1 VHLLHSVP
9 IVPKS
14 LGLLLAD
21 RHGDKMNRRELFKTA
36 FAAAASNLLPGTTR
50 ISALGGIT
58 SQTPDSSSPAPNP
71 QLIDDLVYANRILAD
86 QGVFDAFGHVSVR
99 HAKNPA
105 RFLLSRNLAPALVT
119 AKDILAH
126 DLDGNP
132 LDAGDRKPYLE
143 RFIHAAI
150 YRARPD
156 VQAVV
161 HSHSPSVIPFG
172 VTATPLRPVYHMSAF
187 LGGGAPVFEIR
198 QAAGMTDMLIRD
210 NQLAD
215 ALAKSLRENSV
226 VLMRGHGD
234 TVVGNSIPQV
244 VYRAIYTEMNA
255 RLQAQAAA
263 LGTIKFLSAEEASK
277 AAAANDGQVLRPW
290 ELWKARIGKID

>member
-1 VHLLHSVP
+1 MQIACAHRAA
-9 IVPKS
+9 PKLES
-14 LGLLLAD
+14 IAQQNG
-21 RHGDKMNRRELFKTA
+21 GKKMNRRELLKTTVA
-36 FAAAASNLLPGTTR
+36 VGTANLLLGANRLSAGAASH
-50 ISALGGIT
+50 T
-58 SQTPDSSSPAPNP
+58 SYSSSTAPDP
-71 QLIDDLVYANRILAD
+71 KLIDDLVYANRILAD

-99 HAKNPA
+99 HDKDSA

-119 AKDILAH
+119 TKDILAH

-132 LDAGDRKPYLE
+132 LEAGDRKPYLE

-156 VQAVV
+156 VKAVV
-161 HSHSPSVIPFG
+161 HSHSPSIIPFG

-187 LGGGAPVFEIR
+187 LGAGTPVFDIR
-198 QAAGMTDMLIRD
+198 QSAGMTDMLIRD

-263 LGTIKFLSAEEASK
+263 LGTIKFLSTEEAAK
-277 AAAANDGQVLRPW
+277 AAASNDGQVLRPW
-290 ELWKARIGKID
+290 ELWKARIGKIE

>member
-1 VHLLHSVP
+1 
-9 IVPKS
+9 
-14 LGLLLAD
+14 
-21 RHGDKMNRRELFKTA
+21 MNRRELCKTT
-36 FAAAASNLLPGTTR
+36 FAVGTANLLLGATR
-50 ISALGGIT
+50 LPAGLASQASDWSDTALD
-58 SQTPDSSSPAPNP
+58 PK
-71 QLIDDLVYANRILAD
+71 LLDDLVYANRILAD

-99 HAKNPA
+99 HDKDSS

-119 AKDILAH
+119 TKDILAH

-150 YRARPD
+150 YRSRPD
-156 VQAVV
+156 VKAVV
-161 HSHSPSVIPFG
+161 HSHSPSIIPFG

-187 LGGGAPVFEIR
+187 LGPGTPVFDIR
-198 QAAGMTDMLIRD
+198 QTAGMTDMLIRD
-210 NQLAD
+210 NKLAD
-215 ALAKSLRENSV
+215 ALAQSLRENSV

-255 RLQAQAAA
+255 RLQAQAAV
-263 LGTIKFLSAEEASK
+263 LGTIKFLSTEEAAK
-277 AAAANDGQVLRPW
+277 AAASNDGQVLRPW
-290 ELWKARIGKID
+290 ELWKARIGKIE